1 MIRSAG
7 SIREALNNN
16 RLQALSTPVS
26 VLERLK
32 KINLLVFCRLTAD
45 AVPVSALGI
54 GDYSMGNL
62 SPRENIPSVLVRIIG
77 EHW

>member
-26 VLERLK
+26 VFERLK
-32 KINLLVFCRLTAD
+32 KI
-45 AVPVSALGI
+45 
-54 GDYSMGNL
+54 
-62 SPRENIPSVLVRIIG
+62 
-77 EHW
+77 